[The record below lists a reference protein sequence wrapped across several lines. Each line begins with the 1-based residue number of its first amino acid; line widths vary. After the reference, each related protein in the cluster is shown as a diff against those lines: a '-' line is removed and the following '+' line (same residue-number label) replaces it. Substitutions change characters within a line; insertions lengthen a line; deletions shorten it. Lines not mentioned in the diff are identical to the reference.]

1 MEFCFSPE
9 QEQFRESLARF
20 LRDRSPTTAIRKL
33 METDTGHDPVV
44 WRQLCGE
51 LGLAGLHLPEEVGG
65 SGYGPVEL
73 GIAMEEQGRA
83 LLCAP
88 YLASAVMAGYAIL
101 LAGSEDQRANL
112 LPAIAEG
119 STIAALAITESAG
132 LWGANDIRLSA
143 TPSADGFSLRGRK
156 RFVVDG
162 QNAGLLVVAGR
173 TGSGVSLF
181 AVDAG
186 AEGVTRRAMAPMDAT
201 RRLAEI
207 DFAGTPAQL
216 LGTEG
221 GAPLDAILDAVLIA
235 LAHEMIG
242 GAQALLDSAVAY
254 ARLRVQFGRPIGSF
268 QAIKHRCADLL
279 VQVELAKA
287 AVYQA
292 AQLMADGAGRNDVT
306 LAASQAKAVASEAYM
321 RAARECIQFH
331 GGIGFTWENDTH
343 LWFKRAKS
351 SEVFLGSPREHRE
364 RMLQAMGV

>member
-20 LRDRSPTTAIRKL
+20 LRDRAPTTATRKL
-33 METDTGHDPVV
+33 MDTEAGYDPAV

-88 YLASAVMAGYAIL
+88 YLASAVMAGYAL
-101 LAGSEDQRANL
+101 LLGANDTQQTEY
-112 LPAIAEG
+112 LPGIADG
-119 STIAALAITESAG
+119 STIAALAVNESAA
-132 LWGANDIRLSA
+132 LWSPNDIRLTA
-143 TPSADGFSLRGRK
+143 TRDGGGFRLDGRK

-162 QNAGLLVVAGR
+162 LNAGLLVVAGR
-173 TGSGVSLF
+173 IGAGISLF
-181 AVDAG
+181 AVEAG
-186 AEGVTRRAMAPMDAT
+186 AEGITRNTMAPMDAT

-207 DFAGTPAQL
+207 HFSGTPARL

-221 GAPLDAILDAVLIA
+221 GAPLQTILDAVLVA

-254 ARLRVQFGRPIGSF
+254 AKLRVQFGRPIGSF

-292 AQLMADGAGRNDVT
+292 AQLMADDADRDDVT
-306 LAASQAKAVASEAYM
+306 LAASRAKAVASEAYM
-321 RAARECIQFH
+321 LAARECIQFH

-351 SEVFLGSPREHRE
+351 SEVFLGTPREHRE